1 MSNSSSQNSHSR
13 NSGFERL
20 WLTILSQGGLVLG
33 AVLVLGI
40 IVGVWRLRN
49 FVDHD
54 LVPLVTKNLTNTL
67 NRPVKLGAVKSFSLT
82 GVSFKAS
89 EIPTTDTDSDKVNTK
104 AVEVGFDPWQLVIN
118 RNLLLDVTLI
128 NPDIY
133 IEQDIQGRWLTT
145 TITLP
150 PGKALIQTDLDKLR
164 FRDAN
169 LVLVPK
175 VSVLEKNSL
184 PVKVEF
190 SGINGTAKLL
200 NQNRLIKLE
209 VAGKGVSG
217 GNISIV
223 GDLIPQKVLAGNFR
237 IQAENILAADITR
250 IVDLPITLK
259 TGRVNGDLQIKVVP
273 REKTLLYGQANL
285 AGVTVQIS
293 GIPQLLNNS
302 QGYLSF
308 DGLAIKLDQIITN
321 YGQIPVTVS
330 GIIDQESGFNL
341 KGRVNAVSLA
351 NAQTTLKVK
360 LPVPVTGVAQ
370 ADLRI
375 LGKISQPVLS
385 GSVSSLKN
393 VQIDKVDFQKVSGK
407 FELISSKSLLKITD
421 IQGKTRYQ
429 GQVKGE
435 GTIKLSAVPQL
446 DFNLTGENIS
456 GDAIAQ
462 VYNIKT
468 GFPIGLLSATA
479 QLKGAENKT
488 QTIVKLQAT
497 EAKYPTTLTTII
509 NSDIN
514 SHQKVSF
521 RDVVANVGS
530 GTVRGNGT
538 YINGNWQFSAQAN
551 KIQLASLVDQKQQE
565 NISLTGAEFNGGL
578 RLSGNS
584 SPFKIETIIPE
595 NANVNIAGGTVNI
608 AQLDLQE
615 QNFTALL
622 LGRNLRLGKIF
633 RQKQTNPILNYPL
646 TGNLVIGGN
655 RENFQL
661 KTLTALGEGFLSVG
675 GGKIKAGNIQVAEG
689 RYQAKIEADNVPLI
703 SLASVPPPW
712 QGDITGEFQVAGSV
726 ESFQPSTIQGEGKG
740 RLKLPNGTVTAA
752 DIQVNDGNYQAS
764 LATSGLELRSFG
776 SKLQGQLT
784 GKLQLAGNLANARLA
799 DIAAVGQLQ
808 FNRGLPGINP
818 PIWLYIGWNGKKLVI
833 DSYNNA
839 NLRIK
844 GYLLANAEK
853 VGIPEITDMN
863 LNLNINNYNLQKL
876 PIKVPNKVDIGGNLD
891 FSGQLRGKPTAPN
904 ITGKLGLRNLRL
916 QKLVFEPSLTG
927 SVKAVS
933 GEGLNLDIV
942 GEKERIA
949 VKLDRNNRP
958 KSFLIKW
965 RQTLL
970 SGIETDGNL
979 AVGMTNLPLEALN
992 VILPDDTLLSPGGV
1006 GGLLNGNL
1014 QINSQTL
1021 ATEGNIAIEKPEIGR
1036 IKGDRFQT
1044 QLRYDNQTFILGNS
1058 ELKKGESRYNFD
1070 ANIRPWTQK
1079 PQLRANIKINKGNIQ
1094 DILNVAQIFEI
1105 QDLQRGLKAPKY
1117 GKAGNLTAKSQ
1128 KLPNQSLFSQMQRLS
1143 EIDALVTAQERR
1155 RVNATPIPEL
1165 RDLKGILNGFISI
1178 NTVTADQPRIRF
1190 NLRGQNF
1197 TWGKRTEPSRFYDVE
1212 KVVVKGSLEEGIL
1225 RLQPLQI
1232 ENQQKLIAFTGNIG
1246 NNRQSG
1252 QLTVQNFPLGRV
1264 NDLVKL
1270 PVGIGGKLNLTT
1282 TIAGSINNPQAIGEL
1297 NIIEGTINQK
1307 QIATTNAT
1315 FNYTNGRLNFSSNL
1329 SGVEKEPGTKI
1340 SGSIPYQ
1347 TPVATRKPESNQINL
1362 DVKVQNEGLTLLN
1375 LFTNEIAFENGQG
1388 EIDLKVSGTL
1398 KKPLVEG
1405 KASLSNAT
1413 FSAQAL
1419 PGKLTNI
1426 NGSAEFDLNR
1436 VFVDNLEGRFSNGKV
1451 KVVGELPIFTSQNMK
1466 TENALTV
1473 NLEQLALKLKGLY
1486 QGGASGKL
1494 EITGSLLQPV
1504 IGGKIELSDGQ
1515 VLLAESK
1522 NVNSAK
1528 GKISIPQK
1536 YPETENKITKLN
1548 KLELNLG
1555 KNVQITSPPLFKFQ
1569 AAGDL
1574 IVSGSL
1580 AEPVPEGTIKL
1591 TKGAVNLFTT
1601 QLGLAQGYEHT
1612 ATFISSQPRDPY
1624 LDIRLFAKIL
1634 DVVQNNDIS
1643 KQSSVGS
1650 LGLSGL
1656 ETVRVEASI
1665 NGLSSQINENLQLK
1679 SSPARS
1685 ETQIVALLGGG
1696 FIDTKERGDIK
1707 LGLINI
1713 AGSAVFSN
1721 FQGAFNQIGDAF
1733 GLSEL
1738 RIFPT
1743 ILSQRPEAGR
1753 NNSSLELALEAGIDI
1768 SPKFSFSTIKI
1779 LTARDPVQWG
1789 INYRIN
1795 NELRLRSSTNLTDD
1809 TRGVIEFERKF

>member
-1 MSNSSSQNSHSR
+1 
-13 NSGFERL
+13 
-20 WLTILSQGGLVLG
+20 
-33 AVLVLGI
+33 
-40 IVGVWRLRN
+40 
-49 FVDHD
+49 
-54 LVPLVTKNLTNTL
+54 
-67 NRPVKLGAVKSFSLT
+67 
-82 GVSFKAS
+82 
-89 EIPTTDTDSDKVNTK
+89 
-104 AVEVGFDPWQLVIN
+104 
-118 RNLLLDVTLI
+118 
-128 NPDIY
+128 
-133 IEQDIQGRWLTT
+133 
-145 TITLP
+145 
-150 PGKALIQTDLDKLR
+150 
-164 FRDAN
+164 
-169 LVLVPK
+169 
-175 VSVLEKNSL
+175 
-184 PVKVEF
+184 
-190 SGINGTAKLL
+190 
-200 NQNRLIKLE
+200 
-209 VAGKGVSG
+209 
-217 GNISIV
+217 
-223 GDLIPQKVLAGNFR
+223 
-237 IQAENILAADITR
+237 
-250 IVDLPITLK
+250 
-259 TGRVNGDLQIKVVP
+259 
-273 REKTLLYGQANL
+273 
-285 AGVTVQIS
+285 
-293 GIPQLLNNS
+293 
-302 QGYLSF
+302 
-308 DGLAIKLDQIITN
+308 
-321 YGQIPVTVS
+321 
-330 GIIDQESGFNL
+330 
-341 KGRVNAVSLA
+341 
-351 NAQTTLKVK
+351 
-360 LPVPVTGVAQ
+360 
-370 ADLRI
+370 
-375 LGKISQPVLS
+375 
-385 GSVSSLKN
+385 
-393 VQIDKVDFQKVSGK
+393 
-407 FELISSKSLLKITD
+407 
-421 IQGKTRYQ
+421 
-429 GQVKGE
+429 
-435 GTIKLSAVPQL
+435 
-446 DFNLTGENIS
+446 
-456 GDAIAQ
+456 
-462 VYNIKT
+462 
-468 GFPIGLLSATA
+468 
-479 QLKGAENKT
+479 
-488 QTIVKLQAT
+488 
-497 EAKYPTTLTTII
+497 
-509 NSDIN
+509 
-514 SHQKVSF
+514 
-521 RDVVANVGS
+521 
-530 GTVRGNGT
+530 
-538 YINGNWQFSAQAN
+538 
-551 KIQLASLVDQKQQE
+551 
-565 NISLTGAEFNGGL
+565 
-578 RLSGNS
+578 
-584 SPFKIETIIPE
+584 
-595 NANVNIAGGTVNI
+595 
-608 AQLDLQE
+608 
-615 QNFTALL
+615 
-622 LGRNLRLGKIF
+622 
-633 RQKQTNPILNYPL
+633 
-646 TGNLVIGGN
+646 
-655 RENFQL
+655 
-661 KTLTALGEGFLSVG
+661 
-675 GGKIKAGNIQVAEG
+675 
-689 RYQAKIEADNVPLI
+689 
-703 SLASVPPPW
+703 
-712 QGDITGEFQVAGSV
+712 
-726 ESFQPSTIQGEGKG
+726 
-740 RLKLPNGTVTAA
+740 
-752 DIQVNDGNYQAS
+752 
-764 LATSGLELRSFG
+764 
-776 SKLQGQLT
+776 
-784 GKLQLAGNLANARLA
+784 
-799 DIAAVGQLQ
+799 
-808 FNRGLPGINP
+808 
-818 PIWLYIGWNGKKLVI
+818 
-833 DSYNNA
+833 
-839 NLRIK
+839 
-844 GYLLANAEK
+844 
-853 VGIPEITDMN
+853 
-863 LNLNINNYNLQKL
+863 
-876 PIKVPNKVDIGGNLD
+876 
-891 FSGQLRGKPTAPN
+891 
-904 ITGKLGLRNLRL
+904 
-916 QKLVFEPSLTG
+916 
-927 SVKAVS
+927 
-933 GEGLNLDIV
+933 
-942 GEKERIA
+942 
-949 VKLDRNNRP
+949 
-958 KSFLIKW
+958 
-965 RQTLL
+965 
-970 SGIETDGNL
+970 IETDGNL